1 MFRSALVICFCL
13 LSLSQ
18 AAVYSERYFK
28 DPAHPG
34 KCVVKDKVVSPGQSI
49 KHPVMACAQFTCDN
63 AQGLATIETCDP
75 VSALPSPLSMIKY
88 DPRDKPTCSWGD
100 FINTNA
106 PYPECCKRH
115 FSCVL

>member
-1 MFRSALVICFCL
+1 MFRSTLVICFCL

-34 KCVVKDKVVSPGQSI
+34 KCVIKEKVVSPGQSI

-75 VSALPSPLSMIKY
+75 VSALPSPFSMIKY

-115 FSCVL
+115 ISCVL